1 MNIRGGISTYSKWRR
16 VIELTALKN
25 PDVLV
30 ITETGHD
37 NHPSTLRWATRNM
50 TPNEL
55 DDPDSR
61 GRLGDQFKE
70 NLPYNIYS
78 TEDQSTQGKRGGVV
92 VLVHESL
99 AHRVLGK
106 PHIPPHKQWMTI
118 TLATPDD
125 HVKIIATYS

>member
-1 MNIRGGISTYSKWRR
+1 MHMNIRGGISTYSKWRT

-78 TEDQSTQGKRGGVV
+78 TEGHLPSVG
-92 VLVHESL
+92 SF
-99 AHRVLGK
+99 
-106 PHIPPHKQWMTI
+106 
-118 TLATPDD
+118 
-125 HVKIIATYS
+125 